1 MGNVRPSRWE
11 FVGAHV
17 IDSLPQSGSGK
28 FRRAM
33 IDALGERER
42 ERDSRQQLRT
52 HTRPHTR
59 PHTYTAHAI
68 NHQFPQRRAHSF
80 LARRA
85 GLAFLRRASVIIIIT
100 TIVIMLQYSLYES
113 CCCYSDHTLYS
124 YKNNNDND
132 NTVASNHST
141 EKSRRDGN
149 EPSFL
154 FPLHRGA
161 RRAWIVMSRCSGLR

>member
-1 MGNVRPSRWE
+1 MGIRGRARNRFPPSLSPSVRQWKVPS
-11 FVGAHV
+11 GN
-17 IDSLPQSGSGK
+17 D
-28 FRRAM
+28 RRP
-33 IDALGERER
+33 GRER

-80 LARRA
+80 LAGRA
-85 GLAFLRRASVIIIIT
+85 GLNFLRRASVIIIIT

-124 YKNNNDND
+124 YNNNDCNKV
-132 NTVASNHST
+132 TSNHNT

-154 FPLHRGA
+154 SPLHRGT
-161 RRAWIVMSRCSGLR
+161 RRAWIVMSRCTGLR